1 MESHGI
7 DIFTGHVTIQTC
19 AVGICWKDAP
29 HAAPSP
35 VHRPDSIPRQEHL
48 PTRTLPPSDT
58 GSPTPSVVE
67 AQPSRRYRF
76 LKKRTPA
83 PDMPPPPV
91 PPLLSPVVRPIY
103 VSLIDSYNSTEN
115 CRCPGNS
122 KRGAD
127 ALPPPPPHARPLSF
141 LPMRTATPKPD
152 EPRVMSVEVPTTAA
166 VPDDSREATGSEM
179 APNPVEERER
189 VPEPPLAASDAAPS
203 RDEPRVTTGHAVVRS
218 PGESRGII
226 DPDTASVPDSSQP
239 SAGHEA
245 LAVPGEPQEAIASQ
259 PSHVP
264 GESRE
269 TAAPEVSNVWASWG
283 RCSSPEVVRS
293 RRAPQPSPVPG
304 ESRETAAP
312 EVSYASNESRDTA
325 APEAAH
331 IPDKPLAAEGSDG
344 GDKMETDSVGKDE
357 DAMNPAM
364 SQAMSGRFT
373 IEYSTR
379 APYPEVQSDRHFT
392 AAHRELLM
400 LTHLTTSETL

>member
-1 MESHGI
+1 MPPRRPISR
-7 DIFTGHVTIQTC
+7 
-19 AVGICWKDAP
+19 
-29 HAAPSP
+29 APSGQHTTTGTP
-35 VHRPDSIPRQEHL
+35 S
-48 PTRTLPPSDT
+48 TRTLPPSDT
-58 GSPTPSVVE
+58 GSPMPSVVGE

-91 PPLLSPVVRPIY
+91 PPLLSPVKTV
-103 VSLIDSYNSTEN
+103 
-115 CRCPGNS
+115 
-122 KRGAD
+122 GAPATVNEAQD

-189 VPEPPLAASDAAPS
+189 VPEPP
-203 RDEPRVTTGHAVVRS
+203 

-269 TAAPEVSNVWASWG
+269 TAAPEVSNVSGELWDVVAPQKSYDPG
-283 RCSSPEVVRS
+283 EVQETEAPDVSNISGEFRDTA
-293 RRAPQPSPVPG
+293 APQPSPVPG

-331 IPDKPLAAEGSDG
+331 IPDKPLAAEGSNG

-400 LTHLTTSETL
+400 LDPSDHIGDLIERCTLLMGAVLDLHDDLSYIRDGLFKSKRLNEQKE